1 MGNINGSELTS
12 EHLDDIQKKQK
23 TYFLHSIKN
32 KKEWKQISSTPKS
45 DSNTFSKV
53 FVSKVVWDIRKEEPT
68 MYLVNTNLIE
78 FHYDFVKKCLPST
91 SMNKIST
98 LLQMDLGDFNE
109 HNYWENEE
117 RKFVLGSLIHYEEFD
132 KFCLEI
138 NAEDNINSTK
148 LFKLFTQLYESVYFS
163 KDLYYKPCSNLTESI
178 AKDIQDPTFKILSIQ
193 EIFKGITY
201 QAYNKA
207 SCYGFIKIVKKE
219 DFDPSSI
226 EYSDIIVTDFVPND
240 IPYCSGLVT
249 TTFQAPLCHVSIL
262 SQNRGTLNVYSKT
275 AFEDLKNFAS
285 NNTFVKVSADS
296 NGLKVLDCSSQKNKE
311 KLLETQKNS
320 NKKKII
326 LPEVSLN
333 SKSYVLQPKDWNVE
347 WAGLKANH
355 LKLFSENVEL
365 PPNTHFLQEGIVIP
379 FKLYVEQM
387 KKINI
392 NIEKKNLKE
401 IQDLIMKTDMNK
413 EILNEIIQGFI
424 ELGIK
429 ERPMIMVR
437 NLENSTFRDQVPMLK
452 I

>member
-12 EHLDDIQKKQK
+12 EHLDDVQKKP
-23 TYFLHSIKN
+23 YFLHSIKD
-32 KKEWKQISSTPKS
+32 KKEWKLISSTPKS
-45 DSNTFSKV
+45 DSNTFSNV
-53 FVSKVVWDIRKEEPT
+53 FVSKVVWDIRKEEPK

-117 RKFVLGSLIHYEEFD
+117 RKFVLGSLIQYKEFD

-148 LFKLFTQLYESVYFS
+148 LFKLFSQLYESVYFS

-178 AKDIQDPTFKILSIQ
+178 AKEIQEPTFNILSIQ
-193 EIFKGITY
+193 EIFKGIPY
-201 QAYNKA
+201 QVYNKA
-207 SCYGFIKIVKKE
+207 SCYGFIKIVKRE
-219 DFDPSSI
+219 DFDASNV

-240 IPYCSGLVT
+240 IPYCSGLIT

-285 NNTFVKVSADS
+285 NKTFVKVSAES
-296 NGLKVLDCSSQKNKE
+296 SGLTILDCSSQKNKE

-320 NKKKII
+320 NKKKVV

-333 SKSYVLQPKDWNVE
+333 SKSYALQTKDWNLE

-355 LKLFSENVEL
+355 LKLFSEHVEL
-365 PPNTHFLQEGIVIP
+365 PQDTYFLQEGIVIP
-379 FKLYVEQM
+379 FKLYVEHM
-387 KKINI
+387 KQINLK
-392 NIEKKNLKE
+392 IEKKNLKE
-401 IQDLIMKTDMNK
+401 IQDLIMKKDINK
-413 EILNEIIQGFI
+413 DIMDEIIQGCI
-424 ELGIK
+424 KLGIK

-437 NLENSTFRDQVPMLK
+437 NFEKFT